1 MTNEQTIEKLNDA
14 LTQLI
19 EAYEILLEKN
29 DNLKNEIEVKS
40 DNINDLE
47 NKLSDLN
54 GTTEVQSNKMDGML
68 NRIQSLLGS
77 PSDTTKEI
85 SDEKEEE
92 IDLRIQS
99 ESDLEP
105 ELDFLDEKEED
116 NSNESKIDLGRMESL
131 LNGLNT
137 K

>member
-14 LTQLI
+14 LTRLI
-19 EAYEILLEKN
+19 DAYEVLLEKN
-29 DNLKNEIEVKS
+29 DNLKKDIESKN

-47 NKLSDLN
+47 NKLNDLN

-77 PSDTTKEI
+77 SDDDFKDTVTQKE
-85 SDEKEEE
+85 DE
-92 IDLRIQS
+92 IDLRI
-99 ESDLEP
+99 EP
-105 ELDFLDEKEED
+105 ELDFLDDDKND
-116 NSNESKIDLGRMESL
+116 DKSNENKIDLGRMESL

>member
-19 EAYEILLEKN
+19 EAYEVLLEKN
-29 DNLKNEIEVKS
+29 DNLKKEIEVKN

-47 NKLSDLN
+47 NKLNELN
-54 GTTEVQSNKMDGML
+54 GTTEVQSSKMDGML

-77 PSDTTKEI
+77 SDNTT
-85 SDEKEEE
+85 STSKEEE
-92 IDLRIQS
+92 IDLRI
-99 ESDLEP
+99 EP
-105 ELDFLDEKEED
+105 ELDFLDEDKNED
-116 NSNESKIDLGRMESL
+116 KSNENKIDLGRMESL

>member
-29 DNLKNEIEVKS
+29 DNLKNEIEVKN

-47 NKLSDLN
+47 NRLNELN
-54 GTTEVQSNKMDGML
+54 GSTEVQSSKMDGML

-77 PSDTTKEI
+77 SDNNTENTA
-85 SDEKEEE
+85 KEEE
-92 IDLRIQS
+92 IDLRI
-99 ESDLEP
+99 EP
-105 ELDFLDEKEED
+105 GLDFLDDEEKED
-116 NSNESKIDLGRMESL
+116 SKSNENKIDLGRMESL